1 MPVIDFHD
9 RDEYG
14 AAIEFLVRRGITF
27 HTRPPL
33 RLMLASVDYQ
43 ALDEAKILRSS
54 EAKATSSRAKKTRS
68 SAKPKTR
75 RAS

>member
-1 MPVIDFHD
+1 MPLIDFHD

-14 AAIEFLVRRGITF
+14 AAIEFLVRREITF

-33 RLMLASVDYQ
+33 RLIMTSADYR
-43 ALDEAKILRSS
+43 ALEDAKILRTSK
-54 EAKATSSRAKKTRS
+54 AKAINSRGKKTLS

>member
-14 AAIEFLVRRGITF
+14 AAIEFLLRRGTTF

-33 RLMLASVDYQ
+33 RLMLASADYH
-43 ALDEAKILRSS
+43 ALEEAKILRSS
-54 EAKATSSRAKKTRS
+54 EAKATNSRGKKTPS
-68 SAKPKTR
+68 TAKSKTR